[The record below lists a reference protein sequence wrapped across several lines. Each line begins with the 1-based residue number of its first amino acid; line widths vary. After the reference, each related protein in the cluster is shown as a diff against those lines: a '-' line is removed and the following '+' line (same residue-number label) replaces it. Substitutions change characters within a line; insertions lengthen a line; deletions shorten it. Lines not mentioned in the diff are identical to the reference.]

1 MKSYKDKWNL
11 LLSDKRHSEIG
22 PTIEPDRFNPFE
34 NDYGRLQSAILTA

>member
-22 PTIEPDRFNPFE
+22 PTIEPDGFNPFE